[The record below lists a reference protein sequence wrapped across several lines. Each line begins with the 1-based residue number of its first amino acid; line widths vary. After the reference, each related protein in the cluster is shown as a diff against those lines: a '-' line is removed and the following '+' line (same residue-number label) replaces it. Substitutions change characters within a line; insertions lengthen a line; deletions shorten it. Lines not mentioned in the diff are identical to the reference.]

1 MLTASKGSGDV
12 NMLRAR
18 HADDVKDGVD
28 VEIVLGDT
36 VRIGTDDVVM
46 STVRAG
52 VLNHGSSKVKV
63 VATKID
69 VSNANCTVRLVL
81 TKFRRLSLM
90 TSWRNVQV
98 EFTTR

>member
-1 MLTASKGSGDV
+1 MLTAHKGSGDV

-52 VLNHGSSKVKV
+52 VINHGSSRVKV

-69 VSNANCTVRLVL
+69 VSNTNYKVRVVL
-81 TKFRRLSLM
+81 TKYSRLSQM

-98 EFTTR
+98 ESTTS